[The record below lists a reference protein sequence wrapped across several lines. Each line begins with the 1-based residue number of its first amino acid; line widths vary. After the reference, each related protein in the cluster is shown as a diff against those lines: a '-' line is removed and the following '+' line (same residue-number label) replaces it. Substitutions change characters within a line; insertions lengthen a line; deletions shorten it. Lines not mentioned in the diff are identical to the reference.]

1 MTPEPR
7 YALTFPGLPVTVDLS
22 AEEVRRYLEA
32 MGWAEDT
39 SDVLRGTWRRFRAA
53 WGPVYVPALDGAADF
68 AVRLREAI
76 ELIGRAENRPALDV
90 ARDIIARRPG
100 AAPSR
105 PAPVG
110 LDLDAIEARA
120 HAATP
125 GPWRPAGPDGD
136 AVAQMGSARRIRS
149 LEDAAFIAAA
159 RTDVPALLAE
169 VRRLRASLDAMHR
182 RAQKAEGLIE
192 RYEAPQKAC
201 KRGSGSLGRA
211 AANYA
216 AAQAERKLEAYRA
229 WAKAWA
235 RVQDHDGEL
244 DLEDAAEAER
254 VARHALA
261 AADPEHAAVLVEVVR
276 DGAGE
281 RGAGVE
287 RRAC

>member
-100 AAPSR
+100 AAPVAEHIVCGKHDTATGSAIGWQVWCPGCNPTLHR
-105 PAPVG
+105 APVAE
-110 LDLDAIEARA
+110 LDLDAIDARSNGA
-120 HAATP
+120 S
-125 GPWRPAGPDGD
+125 WRP
-136 AVAQMGSARRIRS
+136 
-149 LEDAAFIAAA
+149 DAA
-159 RTDVPALLAE
+159 ALVAE
-169 VRRLRASLDAMHR
+169 VRRLRATNTALHR
-182 RAQKAEGLIE
+182 RAQKAEGLLS
-192 RYEAPQKAC
+192 RCEAPQKAR

-216 AAQAERKLEAYRA
+216 AAQAERKLDAYRA
-229 WAKAWA
+229 WAKAFVA
-235 RVQDHDGEL
+235 LMAAPMDDAA
-244 DLEDAAEAER
+244 AAEAER
-254 VARHALA
+254 AARAAAA
-261 AADPEHAAVLVEVVR
+261 AADPEHAAGLVEGEGG
-276 DGAGE
+276 DGT
-281 RGAGVE
+281 
-287 RRAC
+287 